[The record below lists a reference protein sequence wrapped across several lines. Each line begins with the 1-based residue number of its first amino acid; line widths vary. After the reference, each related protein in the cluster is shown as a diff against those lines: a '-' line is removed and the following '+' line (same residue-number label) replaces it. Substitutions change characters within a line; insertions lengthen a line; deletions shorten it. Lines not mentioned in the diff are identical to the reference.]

1 METCLKAAFS
11 KPMSN
16 NVKVA
21 TMNKEA
27 AWQMLDKPLRS
38 ILVFAAHEA
47 EPPAADDDDDDSP
60 TRRPSMPR
68 QRGRMRRSG
77 RSSGSSH
84 MDWLPK
90 PTEIIADQPY
100 STAFQLAALLIH
112 KQLDADSWDEAW
124 DGEETKLREV
134 CMTKGV
140 HPVWHTVAEKT
151 TLLAQF
157 LAFPK
162 GKASKKSAKKS
173 MDSEVFRIDPLDTQS
188 LAAVL
193 QLAMKAAA
201 DAETKVALQ
210 KVINQLSGGR
220 PIQPDAHLMNL
231 KGSMAF
237 VSLHLSIHS
246 GTSLG
251 KATLKECTTANK
263 DLTEALQDLQMLREG
278 TVSDWAGILALSD
291 DDALTLSRRRL
302 AWSQAPASAEELSSK
317 HLSEGLSLLSDVGIT
332 DSVDRLTWW
341 QLKALHNEKKDKQAI
356 EVLQG
361 LSLDA
366 SSDVSELLPLIVSLG
381 SQDADSWLM
390 SHVDNLD
397 DGSWYTMVISEGL
410 SNEVRTAVAQRLCDQ
425 QGAFWEEAKSAI
437 IELLMGALDLE
448 RLCLVF
454 SEDEMLPLTHPY
466 EALFVSH
473 VTTAHQSVTIGEK
486 LKQCRQQALQAIH
499 GAEVPHVFSPVAEH
513 LLLLLEGI
521 YKETPEVVEVL
532 NKTALKAY
540 SPIKAAL
547 SQNGSGG
554 VVSLTNINKM
564 RNSLGEL
571 ELSPLEHRLFEV
583 ILLTLTMNGFL
594 QTYHIGLARPDDSAS
609 VDALITEEA
618 LPVRLIPSF
627 SYLALDHDLGL
638 PQFVDWYQQAN
649 PRSPWAPLAR
659 AALFASNGDELNSA
673 REYSRAAELFTGVA
687 SKGTDGDTNGED
699 DDSVLALPITLYR
712 KSLIHYAH
720 AKQWDEAIALL
731 NKVPALKAAI
741 TERFKLYLNV
751 CHTALTDTDGATRL
765 IRRFVQRKQAYEE
778 EDVEGNI
785 IQKTRTIYLEE
796 ELDLLRNYPYEK
808 AHVLPP
814 DPFLGRVT
822 AASTRISKDNRRSRN
837 QSEQQFR
844 QAMMTSSPSMTEVYD
859 IAKSAAEDGA
869 FEGLMYLERAQNSTK
884 FTITDRKRLAG
895 VEQTLFSQYKE
906 SIPTSKRR
914 FLHNLKLAPL
924 VILDTNILVDAL
936 VEKVYEH
943 MELVF
948 GANLNTIGSNRFHD
962 VLRHHASAKRLHL
975 MIPDDVRGEL
985 KQFAKDN
992 RISYRFRSA
1001 MIASD
1006 KLENALSESVLLGLV
1021 DEILVEFNT
1030 WSPTSEMLEQLPE
1043 ESEELTEFLR
1053 KHDDVFADLTELKQA
1068 RGPTYRTT
1076 MDNRHIYPE
1085 TTDLDIYRLATHL
1098 ATQPLPEIGAVLV
1111 ATMDGDFT
1119 LLDRAIEEKFGFS
1132 VAKNHRT
1139 LKPWLKL
1146 KAN

>member
-1 METCLKAAFS
+1 M
-11 KPMSN
+11 
-16 NVKVA
+16 
-21 TMNKEA
+21 
-27 AWQMLDKPLRS
+27 
-38 ILVFAAHEA
+38 
-47 EPPAADDDDDDSP
+47 
-60 TRRPSMPR
+60 
-68 QRGRMRRSG
+68 
-77 RSSGSSH
+77 
-84 MDWLPK
+84 
-90 PTEIIADQPY
+90 
-100 STAFQLAALLIH
+100 
-112 KQLDADSWDEAW
+112 
-124 DGEETKLREV
+124 
-134 CMTKGV
+134 
-140 HPVWHTVAEKT
+140 
-151 TLLAQF
+151 
-157 LAFPK
+157 
-162 GKASKKSAKKS
+162 
-173 MDSEVFRIDPLDTQS
+173 
-188 LAAVL
+188 
-193 QLAMKAAA
+193 
-201 DAETKVALQ
+201 
-210 KVINQLSGGR
+210 
-220 PIQPDAHLMNL
+220 
-231 KGSMAF
+231 
-237 VSLHLSIHS
+237 
-246 GTSLG
+246 
-251 KATLKECTTANK
+251 
-263 DLTEALQDLQMLREG
+263 
-278 TVSDWAGILALSD
+278 
-291 DDALTLSRRRL
+291 
-302 AWSQAPASAEELSSK
+302 ELS
-317 HLSEGLSLLSDVGIT
+317 HI
-332 DSVDRLTWW
+332 
-341 QLKALHNEKKDKQAI
+341 
-356 EVLQG
+356 
-361 LSLDA
+361 
-366 SSDVSELLPLIVSLG
+366 
-381 SQDADSWLM
+381 
-390 SHVDNLD
+390 
-397 DGSWYTMVISEGL
+397 
-410 SNEVRTAVAQRLCDQ
+410 
-425 QGAFWEEAKSAI
+425 
-437 IELLMGALDLE
+437 
-448 RLCLVF
+448 
-454 SEDEMLPLTHPY
+454 
-466 EALFVSH
+466 
-473 VTTAHQSVTIGEK
+473 
-486 LKQCRQQALQAIH
+486 
-499 GAEVPHVFSPVAEH
+499 
-513 LLLLLEGI
+513 
-521 YKETPEVVEVL
+521 
-532 NKTALKAY
+532 
-540 SPIKAAL
+540 
-547 SQNGSGG
+547 
-554 VVSLTNINKM
+554 
-564 RNSLGEL
+564 
-571 ELSPLEHRLFEV
+571 EHRLFEV

-594 QTYHIGLARPDDSAS
+594 QTYHIGLAKPDDAVA
-609 VDALITEEA
+609 VDALITEET

-687 SKGTDGDTNGED
+687 SKEADGETNGED
-699 DDSVLALPITLYR
+699 DDSILALPITLYR

-720 AKQWDEAIALL
+720 AKQWDEAISLL

-765 IRRFVQRKQAYEE
+765 IRRFVQRKQTYEE

-785 IQKTRTIYLEE
+785 IQKSRTIYLEE

-884 FTITDRKRLAG
+884 FKITDRQRLAG

-962 VLRHHASAKRLHL
+962 VLRHHANAKQLHL
-975 MIPDDVRGEL
+975 MIPEDVRGEL

-1001 MIASD
+1001 MIASE
-1006 KLENALSESVLLGLV
+1006 KLENALSESVLLKLV
-1021 DEILVEFNT
+1021 DEVLAEFNT
-1030 WSPTSEMLEQLPE
+1030 WTPTSEMLGELPT
-1043 ESEELTEFLR
+1043 ESEELTEFLL

-1076 MDNRHIYPE
+1076 MNNRHIYPE
-1085 TTDLDIYRLATHL
+1085 ATDLDIYRLATHL
-1098 ATQPLPEIGAVLV
+1098 ASQPLPEIGAVLV

-1146 KAN
+1146 TTK